1 MKLIQHVTPE
11 PDWPE
16 YGFTFEGERVRL
28 VDVEAT
34 FPVGS
39 DARAGVYYLHPTKPG
54 VKVYPWKEAG
64 YYVDDHEEPLVGA
77 GPKPMPLAELVGLGL
92 TDQVLFAEHAAYY
105 PDPAVAPHH
114 HADPDAPKTQVL
126 RRRVYDEV
134 MAAWYGEPPMRCLR
148 P

>member
-1 MKLIQHVTPE
+1 MKLIQHVPPE

-16 YGFTFEGERVRL
+16 MGFTYEGAPIRL
-28 VDVEAT
+28 ADVEAT

-39 DARAGVYYLHPTKPG
+39 DARGGVYYLHQKKPG

-64 YYVDDHEEPLVGA
+64 YYVDELGKVLSGA
-77 GPKPMPLAELVGLGL
+77 GPLPMRLAELVALGL
-92 TDQVLFAEHAAYY
+92 TDPVLFAEHAAYY

-114 HADPDAPKTQVL
+114 ADPDAPETQVL
-126 RRRVYDEV
+126 RRKVYDEV
-134 MAAWYGEPPMRCLR
+134 MAAWYGEPPMRRLH